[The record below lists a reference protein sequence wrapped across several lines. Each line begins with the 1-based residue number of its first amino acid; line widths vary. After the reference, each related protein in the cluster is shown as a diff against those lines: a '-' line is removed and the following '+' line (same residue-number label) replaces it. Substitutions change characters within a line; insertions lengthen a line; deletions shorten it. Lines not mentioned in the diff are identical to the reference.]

1 MDRPLFVPLFGMVLG
16 ISAAGILDWFLP
28 EIVVVPFL
36 ALGLAAAF
44 FSRRPPF
51 LLVLFLLMF
60 TWGNLALKPFIVPN
74 FPPAH
79 ITAFATDSQVAV
91 EGVID
96 SRPEATERGG
106 RLYLHAEKVCRDGL
120 CAKVN
125 GRMVLYMGEGR
136 PVQTTGDRVRFLSRI
151 QRPRNYGLPGEF
163 DQVRYLAFRNIFATA
178 FVKAPDDI
186 VLLDSGVEY
195 KLQRRVDAVAVR
207 LGRFIGENVAPVEGA
222 VLRALLLGEAGY
234 VPKTLKDAYT
244 RTGVNHILSIS
255 GFHVGI
261 ISLFMFQLILCAA
274 RGSERLLLNFNLR
287 RFALALT
294 LPIIVFYLFLSGAA
308 PATTRSVIMIVVY
321 IMALLLEREVDPINS
336 LALAAMLIL
345 AVTPQALFDIS
356 FQLSFIALW
365 GILALTPIFMVPF
378 KAMPQGVPKKLILFF
393 MVSSAAIMAT
403 LVPVAYYFH
412 RTTVTGLISNFIV
425 VPLMGYGSVV
435 IGFSALPFVYVAP
448 MVAKAL
454 LLIAGYLVA
463 LSNMVITFMAN
474 FPGLPLFTPSR
485 LDLALFFLA
494 LTALT
499 FTRSLRVSGF
509 CCGALLTVCLVSRLV
524 VTDPALGTLKLTFFS
539 IGQGESTLVTLPDGK
554 RMLIDGGGSLREGG
568 MDVGER
574 LLAPALWYMGV
585 DRIDYMVLSHPH
597 PDHLKGLKF
606 IAANFKVGEFWEGQ
620 SGWNSPDYL
629 ELRSILARRG
639 VSVRTLTAAT
649 RPFMLGTVKIE
660 PLAPFP
666 DRQPVNGVH
675 ERDVND
681 DSLVFRLVAGEF
693 AVLFTGDIGR
703 ETEALLALHPERLKC
718 AVLKVAHHGSRHSSS
733 PAFLKGAAPSI
744 ALISAGYHNSFNLP
758 ARETLDALGSLGI
771 RVYRTDM
778 DKTVQI
784 SLGPRH
790 GNIEVKRLAGY
801 FR

>member
-1 MDRPLFVPLFGMVLG
+1 MVLG
-16 ISAAGILDWFLP
+16 ISAAGILDWFPP
-28 EIVVVPFL
+28 EPIVIPLL
-36 ALGLAAAF
+36 ALGLATAF
-44 FSRRPPF
+44 LTRRLPF
-51 LLVLFLLMF
+51 LLILFLLMF
-60 TWGNLALKPFIVPN
+60 IWGNLALKPFIGPN

-79 ITAFATDSQVAV
+79 ITAFVTDSQVAV
-91 EGVID
+91 EGIID

-106 RLYLHAEKVCRDGL
+106 RLYLHVEKVCRDGL
-120 CAKVN
+120 CAEVN
-125 GRMVLYMGEGR
+125 GRMVLYVGEGR
-136 PVQTTGDRVRFLSRI
+136 PVQMTGDRVRFLSRI

-163 DQVRYLAFRNIFATA
+163 DLVRYLAFRNIFATA
-178 FVKAPDDI
+178 FVRTPDDI
-186 VLLDSGVEY
+186 VLLDSGVEH
-195 KLQRRVDAVAVR
+195 KLQRRVDAVADR
-207 LGRFIGENVAPVEGA
+207 LGRFIKENVAPVEGA
-222 VLRALLLGEAGY
+222 ILRALLLGESGY

-261 ISLFMFQLILCAA
+261 ISLFIFQLIFYAA
-274 RGSERLLLNFNLR
+274 KGSEFLLIHLNLR
-287 RFALALT
+287 RFVLLLT
-294 LPIIVFYLFLSGAA
+294 LPVIVFYLFLSGAA
-308 PATTRSVIMIVVY
+308 PATTRSVIMITVY

-356 FQLSFIALW
+356 FQLSFLALW
-365 GILALTPIFMVPF
+365 GILALTPIFMAPF
-378 KAMPQGVPKKLILFF
+378 KAMPQGTPKKLILFF
-393 MVSSAAIMAT
+393 MVSAAAIMST

-454 LLIAGYLVA
+454 LLFAGCLVA
-463 LSNMVITFMAN
+463 LSNVVITFMAN

-499 FTRSLRVSGF
+499 IFKSRLVSGF
-509 CCGALLTVCLVSRLV
+509 CCGALLTVCLGARLV
-524 VTDPALGTLKLTFFS
+524 VAEPALGALKLTFFS

-574 LLAPALWYMGV
+574 LLAPALWSMGV
-585 DRIDYMVLSHPH
+585 DEIDYMVLSHPH

-620 SGWNSPDYL
+620 SGGNSPDYL
-629 ELRSILARRG
+629 ELRAILARRG

-649 RPFMLGTVKIE
+649 NPFMLGSVKIE

-666 DRQPVNGVH
+666 GHQPVSAAH

-703 ETEALLALHPERLKC
+703 ETESLLALHPERLKC
-718 AVLKVAHHGSRHSSS
+718 AVLKVAHHGSRYSSS

-744 ALISAGYHNSFNLP
+744 AVISAGYHNSFNLP

-784 SLGPRH
+784 GLHPEH
-790 GNIEVKRLAGY
+790 GNIEVKRLEGY

>member
-1 MDRPLFVPLFGMVLG
+1 M
-16 ISAAGILDWFLP
+16 
-28 EIVVVPFL
+28 
-36 ALGLAAAF
+36 
-44 FSRRPPF
+44 
-51 LLVLFLLMF
+51 
-60 TWGNLALKPFIVPN
+60 
-74 FPPAH
+74 
-79 ITAFATDSQVAV
+79 
-91 EGVID
+91 
-96 SRPEATERGG
+96 
-106 RLYLHAEKVCRDGL
+106 
-120 CAKVN
+120 
-125 GRMVLYMGEGR
+125 
-136 PVQTTGDRVRFLSRI
+136 TGDRVRFLSRI

-163 DQVRYLAFRNIFATA
+163 DLVRYLAFRNIFATA
-178 FVKAPDDI
+178 FVRTPDDI
-186 VLLDSGVEY
+186 VLLDSGVEH
-195 KLQRRVDAVAVR
+195 KLQRRVDAVADR
-207 LGRFIGENVAPVEGA
+207 LGRFIKENVAPVEGA
-222 VLRALLLGEAGY
+222 ILRALLLGESGY

-261 ISLFMFQLILCAA
+261 ISLFIFQLIFYAA
-274 RGSERLLLNFNLR
+274 KGSEFLLIHLNLR
-287 RFALALT
+287 RFVLLLT
-294 LPIIVFYLFLSGAA
+294 LPVIVFYLFLSGAA
-308 PATTRSVIMIVVY
+308 PATTRSVIMITVY

-356 FQLSFIALW
+356 FQLSFLALW
-365 GILALTPIFMVPF
+365 GILALTPIFMAPF
-378 KAMPQGVPKKLILFF
+378 KAMPQGTPKKLILFF
-393 MVSSAAIMAT
+393 MVSAAAIMST

-454 LLIAGYLVA
+454 LLFAGCLVA
-463 LSNMVITFMAN
+463 LSNVVITFMAN

-499 FTRSLRVSGF
+499 IFKSRLVSGF
-509 CCGALLTVCLVSRLV
+509 CCGALLTVCLGARLV
-524 VTDPALGTLKLTFFS
+524 VAEPALGALKLTFFS

-574 LLAPALWYMGV
+574 LLAPALWSMGV
-585 DRIDYMVLSHPH
+585 DEIDYMVLSHPH

-620 SGWNSPDYL
+620 SGGNSPDYL
-629 ELRSILARRG
+629 ELRAILARRG

-649 RPFMLGTVKIE
+649 NPFMLGSVKIE

-666 DRQPVNGVH
+666 GHQPVSAAH

-703 ETEALLALHPERLKC
+703 ETESLLALHPERLKC
-718 AVLKVAHHGSRHSSS
+718 AVLKVAHHGSRYSSS

-744 ALISAGYHNSFNLP
+744 AVISAGYHNSFNLP

-784 SLGPRH
+784 GLHPEH
-790 GNIEVKRLAGY
+790 GNIEVKRLEGY